1 MINLAANDSS
11 ALRGLLRK
19 INPPLDFVK
28 VALERDLETQL
39 VSARS
44 LRPVLLHGCG
54 DFWRVGMPELPNLE
68 RLQNWIATSQTP
80 YVSVH
85 LDIQPEDLVHSTP
98 GAALERIAENV
109 QALRQATGL
118 EVLLENVA
126 HYAWSERPRFVSDP
140 KWIKAAIEVSD
151 SGLLLDIAH
160 ARVSAQQR
168 GECAEDYVAALPLS
182 AVREIHTSA
191 PRMEADGLRD
201 RHLGMEQPDFDW
213 IEWVLTQT
221 QNVQTIT
228 LEYGGIPDVGHTRSG
243 QQIRIPRNDSS
254 VLLEN
259 LAKLDTLRKR
269 LSGKLR
275 QAPRLPQGWHID
287 QRRPVAREEELSLAS
302 IRAMG
307 Y

>member
-11 ALRGLLRK
+11 ALRSLLRK

-39 VSARS
+39 SSARS

-54 DFWRVGMPELPNLE
+54 DFWRVGMEQLPNFK
-68 RLQNWIATSQTP
+68 RLNAWVAQSQTP
-80 YVSVH
+80 YLSVH
-85 LDIQPEDLVHSTP
+85 LDLQPEDLPHPTP

-109 QALRQATGL
+109 EALRQATGL

-126 HYAWSERPRFVSDP
+126 HYGWSERSRFVTDP
-140 KWIKAAIEVSD
+140 KWIEAALEI
-151 SGLLLDIAH
+151 SGAGFLLDIAH

-168 GECAEDYVAALPLS
+168 GECAEEYMAALPLHS
-182 AVREIHTSA
+182 VREIHTSA
-191 PRMEADGLRD
+191 PRMEQDGLRD
-201 RHLGMEQPDFDW
+201 RHLGMEQTDFDW
-213 IEWVLTQT
+213 LEWVLPQT
-221 QNVQTIT
+221 PNLKTIT

-269 LSGKLR
+269 LAGRLH

-287 QRRPVAREEELSLAS
+287 QRRPPSREEELSLAS

>member
-11 ALRGLLRK
+11 ALRSLLRK

-28 VALERDLETQL
+28 IALERDLESQL
-39 VSARS
+39 SSARS

-54 DFWRVGMPELPNLE
+54 DFWRVGMPTFPNIE
-68 RLQNWIATSQTP
+68 RLQSWIEQSQTP
-80 YVSVH
+80 YISVH
-85 LDIQPEDLVHSTP
+85 LDIQPEDLAHPTP
-98 GAALERIAENV
+98 GAALERVAENV
-109 QALRQATGL
+109 EALRQATGL

-140 KWIKAAIEVSD
+140 KWIKAALEVSEA
-151 SGLLLDIAH
+151 GFLLDIAH

-168 GECAEDYVAALPLS
+168 GEHAEDYLADLPLKL
-182 AVREIHTSA
+182 VREIHSSA

-201 RHLGMEQPDFDW
+201 RHLGMEQADFDW
-213 IEWVLTQT
+213 LEWVLSQT
-221 QNVQTIT
+221 PAVQTLT

-243 QQIRIPRNDSS
+243 QPIRIPRNDPS

-269 LSGKLR
+269 LAGKLR
-275 QAPRLPQGWHID
+275 QAPRLPLGWHID
-287 QRRPVAREEELSLAS
+287 QRRPPSREEEISLAS

>member
-39 VSARS
+39 SSARS

-54 DFWRVGMPELPNLE
+54 DFWRIGMPELPNLE
-68 RLQNWIATSQTP
+68 RLQGWIKNSQTP
-80 YVSVH
+80 YLSVH
-85 LDIQPEDLVHSTP
+85 LDVQPEDLTHPTP
-98 GAALERIAENV
+98 GAALERIAENA

-126 HYAWSERPRFVSDP
+126 HYAWSERPRFVTDP
-140 KWIKAAIEVSD
+140 TWIKAALEISE

-168 GECAEDYVAALPLS
+168 GECTEAYMAALPLTG
-182 AVREIHTSA
+182 VQEIHTSA
-191 PRMEADGLRD
+191 PRMEQDGLRD
-201 RHLGMEQPDFDW
+201 RHLGMEQADFDW
-213 IEWVLTQT
+213 LEWVLTQT
-221 QNVQTIT
+221 PNVQTIT
-228 LEYGGIPDVGHTRSG
+228 LEYGGIPDVGHTRTG
-243 QQIRIPRNDSS
+243 QPIRIPRNDSS

-275 QAPRLPQGWHID
+275 QAPRLPLGWHID
-287 QRRPVAREEELSLAS
+287 QRRPPTREEELSLAS

>member
-39 VSARS
+39 SSARS

-54 DFWRVGMPELPNLE
+54 DFWRVGMPTLPNFE
-68 RLQNWIATSQTP
+68 RLKSWVATSQTP
-80 YVSVH
+80 YLSVH
-85 LDIQPEDLVHSTP
+85 LDIQPEDLTHLTP
-98 GAALERIAENV
+98 GAALERVADNV
-109 QALRQATGL
+109 HALRQATGL

-140 KWIKAAIEVSD
+140 KWIEAALEVSEA
-151 SGLLLDIAH
+151 GFLLDIAH

-168 GECAEDYVAALPLS
+168 GECAETHIAALPLH

-191 PRMEADGLRD
+191 PRMEQDGLRD

-221 QNVQTIT
+221 PQVQTIT
-228 LEYGGIPDVGHTRSG
+228 LEYGGIPDTGHTRSG
-243 QQIRIPRNDSS
+243 QQIRIPRNDPS

-269 LSGKLR
+269 LAGKLR

-287 QRRPVAREEELSLAS
+287 QRRPAAREEELSLAS